1 MICSE
6 CGTVATESLM
16 HEGTQFRKFEGEEDR
31 NTHGDIAN
39 PLFSNAHNMST
50 TLGGMNFNS
59 GPGFGGRFSSKGS
72 AENVLRNAHS
82 YIEMNISQFGKDEKK
97 TRIGYKDR
105 QKKDAF
111 AKMNHVGDS
120 LSLHQAVIQRAKELF
135 AGFRDD
141 RELVQQFKGVIAA
154 CLIESFEQFSNDG
167 KQLLKLRSGEQL
179 EQANNEVIKVWSCK
193 RLNLQNSSVVTVNGG
208 FFVTS
213 RNEAKSLSEHNDG
226 APNAISSSYV
236 SELELKPV
244 ALWNLDDTRSWLL
257 EASRLIARQWHGNY
271 QHENAASVAPQ
282 PITPLDEL
290 EGKLVQQTLVL
301 CDVLE
306 TELKNSGTRSYNRAT
321 QRISTPRVS
330 DMGSLGIKWQH
341 KKRGDIHSDVQQGQG
356 CKSSGQLLILKS
368 AKKLGEIVNDVAS
381 GDAFYKEL
389 RAILRRQD
397 ERKKKEQ
404 SEELI
409 KQRLIQIQRKP
420 WLQARA
426 EK

>member
-1 MICSE
+1 
-6 CGTVATESLM
+6 M